1 MRYAGEATMK
11 TLPAPSVLWNRNSP
25 RHRRVIR
32 YTPAFIGGL
41 GEAATGGEAV
51 MKRLGVF
58 ALLGVIAA
66 ANGCAS
72 PARVV
77 SYNREDGSGVVAIPD
92 RSDAWPNY
100 NYRAARALIEKQVGP
115 NYKIISEGEVVVGQ
129 STQNQQQTNTE
140 QTANRRNPNLPGE
153 RQTTTGSVTQQ
164 NVTEYRI
171 TFARVAAPANY
182 DQPAGGLPGGI
193 TPAGGIARTQQGPPP
208 GTVPSP
214 LPVGAGGGF
223 R

>member
-1 MRYAGEATMK
+1 M
-11 TLPAPSVLWNRNSP
+11 
-25 RHRRVIR
+25 
-32 YTPAFIGGL
+32 L
-41 GEAATGGEAV
+41 G
-51 MKRLGVF
+51 F
-58 ALLGVIAA
+58 IAA

-92 RSDAWPNY
+92 RSDTWPNY
-100 NYRAARALIEKQVGP
+100 NYRAAKALIEKQVGP
-115 NYKIISEGEVVVGQ
+115 NYKIVSEGEVVVGQ
-129 STQNQQQTNTE
+129 STRNDQQTNTE

-164 NVTEYRI
+164 NMTEYRL
-171 TFARVAAPANY
+171 TFVRVAPAVNS
-182 DQPAGGLPGGI
+182 DQPYGGVPGGI
-193 TPAGGIARTQQGPPP
+193 IQTGGVARTQQGPPP

-214 LPVGAGGGF
+214 LPVSNVGGTNGYY